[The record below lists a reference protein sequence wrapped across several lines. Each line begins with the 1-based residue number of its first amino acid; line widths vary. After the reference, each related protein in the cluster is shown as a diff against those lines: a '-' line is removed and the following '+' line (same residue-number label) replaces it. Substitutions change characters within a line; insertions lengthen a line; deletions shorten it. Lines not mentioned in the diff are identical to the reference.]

1 MGTIIFGLIFIAVLG
16 GIIVVAV
23 LPDDPENY
31 KKCQHCKKSVKIES
45 VVCKYCRK
53 QLVEL
58 PY

>member
-1 MGTIIFGLIFIAVLG
+1 MGTIMFGLIFIAVLG
-16 GIIVVAV
+16 GIIAVAL
-23 LPDDPENY
+23 LPGDPENF